1 MYIITYVLYISLD
14 RISIF
19 LKKLHIGVSSISY
32 EIPVAI
38 EESSIMEP
46 AIEAEMIDEEPP
58 AVTFEIVENCSKRGQ
73 KKLFDSRGYS
83 YTVKR

>member
-14 RISIF
+14 RISNF

-32 EIPVAI
+32 KIPVAI

-46 AIEAEMIDEEPP
+46 AIEAEMIDEERP
-58 AVTFEIVENCSKRGQ
+58 AVTFEIVENFSKRGQ
-73 KKLFDSRGYS
+73 KKLFYSHGYS